1 MAIIRTTA
9 GRLVRGLALAAT
21 LVLAVPRVAA
31 AQSPSP
37 EAGADVFGNMPGV
50 VILIIP
56 VAIGAALYL
65 SYRLGRGDEEVGPKR
80 EGAVSRALARK
91 GDS

>member
-1 MAIIRTTA
+1 MC
-9 GRLVRGLALAAT
+9 GLLLAAAF
-21 LVLAVPRVAA
+21 LIALPGMAG
-31 AQSPSP
+31 AQSPEP
-37 EAGADVFGNMPGV
+37 TAGPSVFDNMPGV
-50 VILIIP
+50 VILIVP

-65 SYRLGRGDEEVGPKR
+65 SYRLGRGDEETGPKR